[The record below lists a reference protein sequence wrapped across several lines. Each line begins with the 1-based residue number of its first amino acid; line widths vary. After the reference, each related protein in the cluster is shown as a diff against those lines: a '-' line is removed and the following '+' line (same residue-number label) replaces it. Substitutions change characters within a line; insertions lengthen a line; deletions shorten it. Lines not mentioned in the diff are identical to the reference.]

1 METSVK
7 SLIAPGLTL
16 HVRIAENVPATPNS
30 ACVTTPG
37 STLVVQP
44 PTVMKQVSWLVM
56 AVVLANTIQY
66 LITIILL
73 VIVIPDI
80 SEVHAKRFVNT
91 VLARLLISLK
101 VPTVLVTNATL
112 D

>member
-1 METSVK
+1 
-7 SLIAPGLTL
+7 
-16 HVRIAENVPATPNS
+16 
-30 ACVTTPG
+30 
-37 STLVVQP
+37 
-44 PTVMKQVSWLVM
+44 MKQVSWLVM